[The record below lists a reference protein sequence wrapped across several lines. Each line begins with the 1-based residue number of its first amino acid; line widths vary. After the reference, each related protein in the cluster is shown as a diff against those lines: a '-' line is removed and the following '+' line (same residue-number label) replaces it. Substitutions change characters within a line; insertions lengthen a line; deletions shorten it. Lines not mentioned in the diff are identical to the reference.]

1 MIVQVVN
8 VYHVLWI
15 CSGKHCRWVF
25 FVFWERANPS
35 ADNHI
40 GTWIS
45 CTYSRFWE
53 RVERIDKGMVS
64 GSILEIKT
72 IHDGKAIRQ

>member
-1 MIVQVVN
+1 MIVQIVD

-15 CSGKHCRWVF
+15 CSRENCGWKLF
-25 FVFWERANPS
+25 IIWERS
-35 ADNHI
+35 DSSTDDHI
-40 GTWIS
+40 GAWFPL
-45 CTYSRFWE
+45 CYSRFGE